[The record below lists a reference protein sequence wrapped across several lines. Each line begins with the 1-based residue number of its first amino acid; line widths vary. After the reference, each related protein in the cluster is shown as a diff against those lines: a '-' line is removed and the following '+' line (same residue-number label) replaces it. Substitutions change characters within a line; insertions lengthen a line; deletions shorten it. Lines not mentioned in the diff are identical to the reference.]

1 MSVLYITP
9 GTCAQAAHILLRELD
24 LPIGIEMVPLR
35 TPDSPIHRINPLG
48 RVPAL
53 VVDEDTLITE
63 NSAILP
69 YLADLKPDSGLFA
82 AVGSPERA
90 QIQSW
95 IGYLTFDVH
104 AGCFRPFFRPDR
116 YSADASVHPG
126 IRAQA
131 IEQLYLALA
140 HVDRHLQGRQW
151 LVAER
156 YTIADLYL
164 CMFVSWLPRLGNT
177 ERFADLHNLARLQAA
192 FQARPATRQALD
204 FEAAR

>member
-1 MSVLYITP
+1 MSVLYIAP
-9 GTCAQAAHILLRELD
+9 GTCAQAAHTLVRELE
-24 LPIGIEMVPLR
+24 LPVAIERVPLR
-35 TPDSPIHRINPLG
+35 TPDSPIHRVNPLG

-53 VVDEDTLITE
+53 QLDDGTLITE

-69 YLADLKPDSGLFA
+69 YLADLKPQSGLFA
-82 AVGSPERA
+82 PAGSAERA

-95 IGYLTFDVH
+95 IGYLAFEVH
-104 AGCFRPFFRPDR
+104 AGCLRPIFRPDR
-116 YSADASVHPG
+116 YSADESTHAG

-131 IEQLYLALA
+131 IEQLHQALA

-164 CMFVSWLPRLGNT
+164 GMFVGWLPRLGS
-177 ERFADLHNLARLQAA
+177 ERFADLQHLARAQQA